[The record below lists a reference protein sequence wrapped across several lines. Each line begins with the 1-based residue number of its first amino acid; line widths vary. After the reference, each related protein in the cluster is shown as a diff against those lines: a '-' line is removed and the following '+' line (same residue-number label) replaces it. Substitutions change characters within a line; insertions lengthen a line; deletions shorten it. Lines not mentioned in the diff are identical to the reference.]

1 MKIITSRVHGVIDY
15 LMVIIMLAS
24 PWLFH
29 FNEIRIAKGLILT
42 LASFQLFM
50 GFFTNYELG
59 LRKAFSFRAHLTT
72 DIILGIVL
80 ILSPWL
86 FSFANQVYVPHVV
99 MGVIILLSAIITDP
113 VPEYMKSTSGP
124 VPPH

>member
-1 MKIITSRVHGVIDY
+1 MKIITSRIHGVLDY
-15 LMVIIMLAS
+15 LISIVMLAS

-29 FNEIRIAKGLILT
+29 FNETRIAKGLMLT
-42 LASFQLFM
+42 IASFQLFM
-50 GFFTNYELG
+50 SFFTNYELG

-86 FSFANQVYVPHVV
+86 FNFSNQVRVPHVV
-99 MGVIILLSAIITDP
+99 MGAIILVSAMITDP
-113 VPEYMKSTSGP
+113 VPEYMKRTSGP